1 MTLRVWPVL
10 GAALLIATS
19 ASAQPV
25 PRIRA
30 RIIAFD
36 GQTLTLQPD
45 GTTADAD
52 WLRVS
57 VRPNT
62 RFVSTAKVQLS
73 AIKPGDFAGAAVI
86 PEAGGRLG
94 AREVHV
100 YPGPLR
106 GSGEGRFAEG
116 PPGRLMINGAV
127 ATADDGTLTLHYRG
141 GAMNKDLCEGRAP
154 VPITPQACTGNAV
167 ITIADGI
174 PVTALA
180 LGDKSLLTPGA
191 MAVVSVAAAPDGTKF
206 TPGLIVEKPVAA
218 P

>member
-10 GAALLIATS
+10 GAALLIAAS
-19 ASAQPV
+19 AQAQPV
-25 PRIRA
+25 PRVRA

-45 GTTADAD
+45 GTSADAD

-57 VRPNT
+57 VRPTT
-62 RFVSTAKVQLS
+62 RYASTAKVKLS

-86 PEAGGRLG
+86 ADPDGKLRAQ
-94 AREVHV
+94 EVHV

-116 PPGRLMINGAV
+116 AHGRLMINGAV
-127 ATADDGTLTLHYRG
+127 AAASDGSLTLHYRG
-141 GAMNKDLCEGRAP
+141 AGLNKELCEGRAP
-154 VPITPQACTGNAV
+154 VPLTPRACAGDAV
-167 ITIADGI
+167 ITIADGV
-174 PVTALA
+174 PVTALT
-180 LGDKSLLTPGA
+180 LGDNSLLTPGA
-191 MAVVSVAAAPDGTKF
+191 MAVVSVTTAADGTRM
-206 TPGLIVEKPVAA
+206 TPGLIVEKPAAA